1 MKYII
6 DNYLKF
12 HLDQKPIS
20 FLLSSGITG
29 ALFFFFFFFG
39 GGDNLQF
46 LLQSSIREIRGLGSV
61 EGGC

>member
-29 ALFFFFFFFG
+29 ALFFFSFFL